1 MDLASRQIAAGHRI
15 SLLLRPRNPREP
27 ADAHDFVPK
36 SATVAVSRKPF
47 DALNVWKTARRA
59 RADIIH
65 AHLGWAARA
74 TAAVF
79 ARPPAVTTLHRRY
92 RAKESG
98 KLEGVIRIA
107 EWQSAAMADHRGQS
121 VTIRNWTPDLGRPS
135 SESVA
140 EARALAGAGPDDILV
155 GFVGRLHE
163 VKGVDLL
170 VQAFRASAPANAR
183 LAIVGE
189 GPLRTR
195 LEALASDDERIT
207 MAGFVANPSPWYHA
221 MDLFVM
227 PSRFEPFGLTALEA
241 MAAGVPIIASDADG
255 PREILE
261 GAAVLTPAGQLAPL
275 TQALE
280 AFFQRHTSR
289 PARKSYDQTPFDPD
303 RAAARIE
310 DFYNQVI
317 AAESTR
323 GPLTM
328 KGRAA

>member
-135 SESVA
+135 SESAA

-289 PARKSYDQTPFDPD
+289 PAKKSYDQTPFDPD

>member
-107 EWQSAAMADHRGQS
+107 EWQNAAMADHRGQS

-140 EARALAGAGPDDILV
+140 EARSLAGAGPDDILV

-183 LAIVGE
+183 LVIVGE